1 MGKRGPLPETPQWGE
16 KGEDTKEPPGSS
28 HSSHPKMIREGGY
41 ARSPQGPGGEGGEE
55 SLKGSGHNLPDQRS
69 SRWANAG
76 PEIPKLG

>member
-1 MGKRGPLPETPQWGE
+1 MGKRGLPPETPQWGE

-55 SLKGSGHNLPDQRS
+55 SLQELL
-69 SRWANAG
+69 A
-76 PEIPKLG
+76 